1 MIRLLIAD
9 DHPVVR
15 EGVRRIVEECPDI
28 TVVGEVADGDELFAK
43 LDTTKADVLL
53 LDIAMPGPGF
63 LNTMQRLRTE
73 RAASRVLVLSMH
85 SEEQYALRALRAG
98 ASGYL
103 TKGHSPKDLTEAI
116 RRINRGGKYITPALA
131 EKLVFELDRAA
142 DRAPH
147 ESLSDREYQVLCML
161 GSGKSIKQIGA
172 VMDLSPKTI
181 STYRTRILEKMK
193 RKTTADLIRYA
204 VEHQLDM

>member
-28 TVVGEVADGDELFAK
+28 TVVGEVADGDELLAK

-131 EKLVFELDRAA
+131 EKLVFELDGAA

-204 VEHQLDM
+204 VEHHLDM